1 MNQNKFSEFL
11 KISRA
16 LNNYGITP
24 LLMGS
29 LGLEF
34 FTRKN
39 WDAQDI
45 DIHIPGDTRG
55 WEAADEDRIFNW
67 AAIVNMMAQLG
78 YQLIDLHEHEFSNG
92 WVTIQYGVM
101 DTLPEYANTEIKE
114 LRMEVIEKAIFY
126 VPTAEQFLK
135 IYTASSKDSY
145 RNDKN
150 NNKDFEKIKYL
161 KSLRKRNTKIR
172 FADSHDYSF
181 LSSKDKHIN
190 ADRLNAAIKEERVLI
205 IEEDECIGWLRF
217 SYFWESIPFID
228 MLYILEPFRNKAYG
242 TALINFFEENM
253 KLRGYNELMTSTAS
267 EEYAQHVYHKLG
279 FETVGGFFP
288 PKEAYEII
296 LTKSI
301 M

>member
-34 FTRKN
+34 VTRKN

-67 AAIVNMMAQLG
+67 AAIIKIMTQLG
-78 YQLIDLHEHEFSNG
+78 YQLIDLHEHEFSDG
-92 WVTIQYGVM
+92 RFTIQYGVM
-101 DTLPEYANTEIKE
+101 DTLPEYASTEIKE
-114 LRMEVIEKAIFY
+114 LRSEIIEKAVFY

-172 FADSHDYSF
+172 FADSNDYYC
-181 LSSKDKHIN
+181 LLSKDKHI
-190 ADRLNAAIKEERVLI
+190 DFHRLDSAIKEERVLI

-228 MLYILEPFRNKAYG
+228 MLYILEPFRNKKYG
-242 TALINFFEENM
+242 TALIDFFEENM
-253 KLRGYNELMTSTAS
+253 KLHGFSELMTSTSS

-279 FETVGGFFP
+279 FKTVGGFFP

-296 LTKSI
+296 LTKTI